1 MILALFI
8 FRLQGYAHHVII
20 SSFGCLGVVVLRV
33 LGLQYFESEL
43 SVFTFVNWGSNV
55 LFVLGP

>member
-1 MILALFI
+1 M
-8 FRLQGYAHHVII
+8 II
-20 SSFGCLGVVVLRV
+20 SSFGYLGVVVLRV

-55 LFVLGP
+55 LFVLGPYCGTFLAY

>member
-1 MILALFI
+1 MI
-8 FRLQGYAHHVII
+8 V
-20 SSFGCLGVVVLRV
+20 SSFGYLGIAVLLV

-43 SVFTFVNWGSNV
+43 SVLTFVNWGSNV